1 MTLGIPIPFS
11 SLGMIIPEVFLPYQG
26 SDSDSK
32 NDDESLDDGFS
43 GRVTMDLLVALQ
55 ENALQIQKY
64 LTTYAKHSDDFPSD
78 TFQSLQGDLNRALE
92 LHKKLVERE
101 DIKLSQKELT
111 DTAAA
116 YIGYMKAVKV
126 MCQSIW
132 AKFDDISITE
142 GLILLLLSVILVPLM
157 LVDVESSTST
167 LRKALPYGAIS
178 GLGVTVVL
186 ALFSNFVQLEL
197 TFSGVISLVLTL
209 SLHSLAAS
217 IVIFILFFSPAIFES
232 LKDLFCRQRL
242 LSFVNQLSVLQL
254 LSIAITIL
262 YGVAML
268 SNSFVLYEADMVS
281 FFLQSLLVCFAVRNL
296 QIEFSSET
304 NLVLDRATLNRV
316 AKTVAPH
323 VGAMVCVR
331 LVKIFYAC
339 RDLQVQDG
347 CLATTFI
354 HALPVAYEF
363 LGEWLAYSRMALSCT
378 AVVSVPVGF
387 LLLVQ
392 RNTGARYLNQWLLY
406 VARYGYLLAVLC
418 VCGFWMLLC
427 LPQTDLEDLSWWK
440 HVTLPR
446 VVYLVSAVAVVLCIA
461 IPFKRGEKVLTM
473 NCEENPNNNN
483 ITSVTSTLND
493 GAKNRNESN
502 FLCESETQGPRL
514 RRLNLHHIQPD
525 DRFSQ
530 DMVSHVLHPSLTE
543 LIPLTDLFLLVALW
557 IPVALLLNDS
567 IALSAV
573 IMAAQ
578 VALTIKGLKDK
589 EPGIVWYLAPK
600 FASIP
605 QIVVF
610 VS

>member
-32 NDDESLDDGFS
+32 NSDESLDDGFS
-43 GRVTMDLLVALQ
+43 GRVTMEFLVALQ

-78 TFQSLQGDLNRALE
+78 IFQSLQGDLNRVLE

-101 DIKLSQKELT
+101 SVEPSQKDLT
-111 DTAAA
+111 DVAAA
-116 YIGYMKAVKV
+116 YVGYMKEVKV

-132 AKFDDISITE
+132 AKFDDVSITE
-142 GLILLLLSVILVPLM
+142 GLTLLLLSVTVVPLM
-157 LVDVESSTST
+157 LIDVESGVTA
-167 LRKALPYGAIS
+167 LRQALPYGAMG
-178 GLGVTVVL
+178 GLGVTAIL
-186 ALFSNFVQLEL
+186 ALFSNIVQLEL
-197 TFSGVISLVLTL
+197 TFSGIISLVLAL
-209 SLHSLAAS
+209 SFHSLAAS
-217 IVIFILFFSPAIFES
+217 IVIFILFFSPAIFQS
-232 LKDLFCRQRL
+232 LKDLLRSRQRL
-242 LSFVNQLSVLQL
+242 LSFVDQLSVLQL
-254 LSIAITIL
+254 LSIAVTIL

-268 SNSFVLYEADMVS
+268 SNSFVLYEADMVN
-281 FFLQSLLVCFAVRNL
+281 FFLQSLLVCFAIRSL
-296 QIEFSSET
+296 QIEFSNET
-304 NLVLDRATLNRV
+304 NLVLDKATLNRV
-316 AKTVAPH
+316 VRTAAPH

-347 CLATTFI
+347 CVATTFI

-363 LGEWLAYSRMALSCT
+363 LGEWLAYSRMALSCA

-392 RNTGARYLNQWLLY
+392 KSAGARHLNQWLLF
-406 VARYGYLLAVLC
+406 VAKYGFLLAVLC
-418 VCGFWMLLC
+418 VCGFWVLLC
-427 LPQTDLEDLSWWK
+427 LPQTDLEDLAWWK

-446 VVYLVSAVAVVLCIA
+446 IVYLVSAVAMVLCVVM
-461 IPFKRGEKVLTM
+461 PLKRGERVLTM
-473 NCEENPNNNN
+473 NCEENPTNNADM
-483 ITSVTSTLND
+483 TSTLND
-493 GAKNRNESN
+493 GARNERN
-502 FLCESETQGPRL
+502 FPTETETQGPRL
-514 RRLNLHHIQPD
+514 RRSNLHHTHPD
-525 DRFSQ
+525 DSFSQ
-530 DMVSHVLHPSLTE
+530 DTIRHVLHPSLTA
-543 LIPLTDLFLLVALW
+543 LIPLTNLFLLVALW

-589 EPGIVWYLAPK
+589 ESGTYME
-600 FASIP
+600 
-605 QIVVF
+605 
-610 VS
+610 

>member
-32 NDDESLDDGFS
+32 NSDKSLDDGFS
-43 GRVTMDLLVALQ
+43 GRVTMEFLVALQ

-78 TFQSLQGDLNRALE
+78 IFQSLQGDLNRVLE

-101 DIKLSQKELT
+101 DIKPLQKELT
-111 DTAAA
+111 DIAAA
-116 YIGYMKAVKV
+116 YVGYMKEVKV

-132 AKFDDISITE
+132 AKFDDVSITE
-142 GLILLLLSVILVPLM
+142 GLILLLLSVTLVPLM
-157 LVDVESSTST
+157 LVDVESGTTT
-167 LRKALPYGAIS
+167 LRKALSYGAMG
-178 GLGVTVVL
+178 GLGVTAVL
-186 ALFSNFVQLEL
+186 ALFSNFVHLEL
-197 TFSGVISLVLTL
+197 TFSGIVSLVLAL

-217 IVIFILFFSPAIFES
+217 IVIFILFFSPAIFQS
-232 LKDLFCRQRL
+232 LKDLLHRKRL
-242 LSFVNQLSVLQL
+242 FSLVSQLSVLQL

-268 SNSFVLYEADMVS
+268 SNSFVLYEADMVN
-281 FFLQSLLVCFAVRNL
+281 FFLQSLLVCFTIRSL
-296 QIEFSSET
+296 QIEFSNET
-304 NLVLDRATLNRV
+304 NLVLDKATLNRV
-316 AKTVAPH
+316 ARTAAPH

-331 LVKIFYAC
+331 LVKLFYTC

-347 CLATTFI
+347 CVATTFI

-363 LGEWLAYSRMALSCT
+363 LGEWLAYSRMALSCAT
-378 AVVSVPVGF
+378 VVSVPIGF
-387 LLLVQ
+387 LLLMQ
-392 RNTGARYLNQWLLY
+392 RSTGARHLNQWLLF
-406 VARYGYLLAVLC
+406 VAKYGFLLAVLC

-427 LPQTDLEDLSWWK
+427 LPQTDLEDLAWWK

-446 VVYLVSAVAVVLCIA
+446 IVYLVSTVAMVLCVVM
-461 IPFKRGEKVLTM
+461 PFKRGERILTM
-473 NCEENPNNNN
+473 NCEENPTNNSN
-483 ITSVTSTLND
+483 VTSTLND
-493 GAKNRNESN
+493 GARNERN
-502 FLCESETQGPRL
+502 FPSESETQGPRL
-514 RRLNLHHIQPD
+514 RRSNLHHIQPD
-525 DRFSQ
+525 DRSSQ
-530 DMVSHVLHPSLTE
+530 DTTSPVLHPSLTA
-543 LIPLTDLFLLVALW
+543 LIPLTNLFLVVALW

-589 EPGIVWYLAPK
+589 ESGT
-600 FASIP
+600 
-605 QIVVF
+605 
-610 VS
+610 